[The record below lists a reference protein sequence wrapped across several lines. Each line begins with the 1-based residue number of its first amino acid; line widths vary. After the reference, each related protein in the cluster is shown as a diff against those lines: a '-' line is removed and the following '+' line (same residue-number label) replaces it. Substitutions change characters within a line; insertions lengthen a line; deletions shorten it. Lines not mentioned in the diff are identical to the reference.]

1 MFKGSFVSTLDT
13 ALERWEHFWTGLK
26 KTSTRDAMSTK
37 STIRL
42 QMRANGSL
50 RNFWRRISTKPK
62 SQSS

>member
-1 MFKGSFVSTLDT
+1 MFKGSFASTLDT

-26 KTSTRDAMSTK
+26 KTTMRDAVSTK

-50 RNFWRRISTKPK
+50 RNFW
-62 SQSS
+62 Q